1 MGSVFLAAMAL
12 GRPRSGLPS
21 LALAAA
27 VMVAISPRVLGQVS
41 FQLSFAAMA
50 GISLALPY
58 QAKVAEWIA
67 NSTESRGG
75 LWQPWV
81 RTIGT
86 WAATAGIISVAAAL
100 STWPLVAFYFDRIPL
115 AGIFVTLL
123 AVPAL
128 PFILMGT
135 LAAGLAGFVH
145 PVLGQLFGLLAW
157 VPLSY
162 LVGLVSLAPAPTVS
176 GSWVGLPM
184 VWGWYAL
191 LAGLLLAGRPGGAR
205 SLAQR
210 FFVSIRDWFTGRVA
224 TVRLARTAAGN
235 IGVAALLMIG
245 IWFLMG
251 HVLGGPDGK
260 LHVYFFDVGQGDS
273 ALIVTPSGRQVLVD
287 GGPEA
292 WSAVTA
298 LDSVLPAGDRS
309 LDLVALTHIDAD
321 QSRGLME
328 VLARYKVG
336 AVLEGAD
343 NRGGEQYARWRAT
356 LEREQIEVI
365 PVRAAYRIN
374 LDPGVTLEVLNP
386 PIDPI
391 GGSWQ
396 ERNNNG
402 LVLRL
407 VYGQVSFLL
416 AADIEGLA
424 EAYLLGQ
431 GATLDSV
438 VLKVGH
444 HGSSTSTT
452 APFLRAVSPTVAV
465 ISTGESNRFGHP
477 SQEVLARLEEV
488 VGDGG
493 LYRTDRDGTIEFISD
508 GESLWV
514 KTQR

>member
-12 GRPRSGLPS
+12 GRPRSALPS

-27 VMVAISPRVLGQVS
+27 LMVAITPRVLGQVS

-58 QAKVAEWIA
+58 QAKVAEWISD
-67 NSTESRGG
+67 STESRGG

-81 RTIGT
+81 RTI
-86 WAATAGIISVAAAL
+86 ATL
-100 STWPLVAFYFDRIPL
+100 PLVAFYFDRIPL

-123 AVPAL
+123 ALPAL
-128 PFILMGT
+128 PFILVGT

-176 GSWVGLPM
+176 GSWVGLPL

-191 LAGLLLAGRPGGAR
+191 LAGLLLAERPGGAQ
-205 SLAQR
+205 SLVQR
-210 FFVSIRDWFTGRVA
+210 FVLSIRDRFTGRVGTA
-224 TVRLARTAAGN
+224 RLARAATGY
-235 IGVAALLMIG
+235 IGVAVLLIFGIWLLMG
-245 IWFLMG
+245 Q
-251 HVLGGPDGK
+251 VLGGSDGR

-298 LDSVLPAGDRS
+298 LDRVLPAGDRS
-309 LDLVALTHIDAD
+309 LDLVALTHLDAD
-321 QSRGLME
+321 HSRDLME
-328 VLARYKVG
+328 VLARYQVG

-343 NRGGEQYARWRAT
+343 NRVGEQYARWRAT
-356 LEREQIEVI
+356 LDRERIDVI
-365 PVRAAYRIN
+365 AVRAAYRIN

-396 ERNNNG
+396 EGNDNS

-416 AADIEGLA
+416 TADIEGPA

-444 HGSSTSTT
+444 HGSSTSTA

-465 ISTGESNRFGHP
+465 ISAGESNRFGHP
-477 SQEVLARLEEV
+477 SQEVLARLEDV

-514 KTQR
+514 TTQR